1 MAAPFGLQFKQK
13 NRKGGSQMLKN
24 AKNDYTGW
32 LVIIGVVVLLLE
44 ILFFNSGLIFSLF
57 FSGGLI
63 YIGRRKTG
71 KKSGKVFF
79 LAGIIFLLISVFSM
93 MTFKFLLLAILLHFI
108 IQYSNSKKN
117 PNKITLDIKES
128 EQVQQ
133 EETLVK
139 TKPLFENIFFG
150 QQKTP
155 SSVYEWNDI
164 NIQSGIGDT
173 IIDLSYTVLPK
184 GETIIFIRNVIG
196 NIQIQVP
203 YEIEVSVHH
212 SSVIGSTTVFENH
225 QSQVFNQAFHLKTPD
240 YDQAEQ
246 KVKIFTSLL
255 VGNLEVSRI

>member
-1 MAAPFGLQFKQK
+1 MF
-13 NRKGGSQMLKN
+13 KN

-32 LVIIGVVVLLLE
+32 LVVIGVVVLLLE

-63 YIGRRKTG
+63 YLSRRKAG

-79 LAGIIFLLISVFSM
+79 FAGIIFLLISVFSM
-93 MTFKFLLLAILLHFI
+93 MTFRFLLLAILLHFI
-108 IQYSNSKKN
+108 IQFSKSKKN
-117 PNKITLDIKES
+117 PNKITLNIKES
-128 EQVQQ
+128 EQVGQ
-133 EETLVK
+133 EETLIK

-155 SSVYEWNDI
+155 SGVYEWNDI

-184 GETIIFIRNVIG
+184 GETIIFVRNIIG

-212 SSVIGSTTVFENH
+212 SCVVGSTTVLENH
-225 QSQVFNQAFHLKTPD
+225 QSQVFNQAFQLKTAG

>member
-1 MAAPFGLQFKQK
+1 
-13 NRKGGSQMLKN
+13 MLKK
-24 AKNDYTGW
+24 AKNDYMGW
-32 LVIIGVVVLLLE
+32 LVVIGIVVLLLE
-44 ILFFNSGLIFSLF
+44 ILFFNHGLIFSLF
-57 FSGGLI
+57 FSSAMI
-63 YIGRRKTG
+63 YYGRKKAG
-71 KKSGKVFF
+71 KKSGKF
-79 LAGIIFLLISVFSM
+79 LFYAGIIFLVISVFSM
-93 MTFKFLLLAILLHFI
+93 MTLKFLLLAILLHLI

-117 PNKITLDIKES
+117 PNKITIDIKES

-133 EETLVK
+133 EETLIK
-139 TKPLFENIFFG
+139 SKPLFENILFG

-155 SSVYEWNDI
+155 SGVYEWNDI

-184 GETIIFIRNVIG
+184 GETVIFIRNVFG

-203 YEIEVSVHH
+203 YEVEVSVHH
-212 SSVIGSTTVFENH
+212 SCVVGATTVFDHH
-225 QSQVFNQAFHLKTPD
+225 QSQVFNQAFHLKTSD

>member
-1 MAAPFGLQFKQK
+1 
-13 NRKGGSQMLKN
+13 MLKN
-24 AKNDYTGW
+24 AKSDYTGW

-44 ILFFNSGLIFSLF
+44 ILFFNSGLIFSLL

-63 YIGRRKTG
+63 YLGRKKAGR
-71 KKSGKVFF
+71 KSGKFLFIGGIVF
-79 LAGIIFLLISVFSM
+79 LVISVFSM
-93 MTFKFLLLAILLHFI
+93 MTFRFLLLAILLHLI
-108 IQYSNSKKN
+108 IEYYQTRKN
-117 PNKITLDIKES
+117 PNKISLNIKVAAN
-128 EQVQQ
+128 QVQQ
-133 EETLVK
+133 EETIIK
-139 TKPLFENIFFG
+139 SKPLFENILFG

-155 SSVYEWNDI
+155 VGVYEWNDI

-184 GETIIFIRNVIG
+184 GETVIFIRNIFG

-212 SSVIGSTTVFENH
+212 SCIVGSTTVFENH
-225 QSQVFNQAFHLKTPD
+225 QSQVFNQTFQLKTAG

-246 KVKIFTSLL
+246 KVKIFTSML

>member
-1 MAAPFGLQFKQK
+1 
-13 NRKGGSQMLKN
+13 MLKN

-32 LVIIGVVVLLLE
+32 LVVIGVVVLLLE
-44 ILFFNSGLIFSLF
+44 ILFFNSGLIFSLL

-63 YIGRRKTG
+63 YLGRKKTG
-71 KKSGKVFF
+71 KKSGKVLFF
-79 LAGIIFLLISVFSM
+79 AGIIFLLISVFNM
-93 MTFKFLLLAILLHFI
+93 MTFKFLLLAILVHLI

-117 PNKITLDIKES
+117 PNKIALEIKET
-128 EQVQQ
+128 EQVLQA
-133 EETLVK
+133 ETIIK
-139 TKPLFENIFFG
+139 SKPLFENIFFG

-155 SSVYEWNDI
+155 SGIYDWNDI

-212 SSVIGSTTVFENH
+212 SCVVGSTTVFENY
-225 QSQVFNQAFHLKTPD
+225 QSQVFNQAFHLKTAG

-246 KVKIFTSLL
+246 KVKIFTSML

>member
-1 MAAPFGLQFKQK
+1 MFKNTK
-13 NRKGGSQMLKN
+13 NN
-24 AKNDYTGW
+24 YTEW

-44 ILFFNSGLIFSLF
+44 VLFFNSGLVFSLL
-57 FSGGLI
+57 FSCGMI
-63 YIGRRKTG
+63 YLGRKRTG
-71 KKSGKVFF
+71 KKFGKFLFF
-79 LAGIIFLLISVFSM
+79 AGIISFIIHVFSM
-93 MTFKFLLLAILLHFI
+93 MTFRFLLLAILIHFI
-108 IQYSNSKKN
+108 IQYTNSKKN
-117 PNKITLDIKES
+117 PNKIALDIKES
-128 EQVQQ
+128 EHALQ
-133 EETLVK
+133 EETLIK

-196 NIQIQVP
+196 NIQIQIP

-212 SSVIGSTTVFENH
+212 SSVIGATTVLENH
-225 QSQVFNQAFHLKTPD
+225 QAQVFNQAFHLKTAD
-240 YDQAEQ
+240 YDHAEQ
-246 KVKIFTSLL
+246 KIKIFTSLL

>member
-1 MAAPFGLQFKQK
+1 
-13 NRKGGSQMLKN
+13 MLKN
-24 AKNDYTGW
+24 AKSDYTGW

-44 ILFFNSGLIFSLF
+44 ILFFNSGLIFSLL

-63 YIGRRKTG
+63 YLGRKKAGR
-71 KKSGKVFF
+71 KSGKFLFIGGIVF
-79 LAGIIFLLISVFSM
+79 LVISVFSM
-93 MTFKFLLLAILLHFI
+93 MTFRFLLLAILLHLI
-108 IQYSNSKKN
+108 IEYYQTRKN
-117 PNKITLDIKES
+117 PNKISLNIKEAAN
-128 EQVQQ
+128 QVQQ
-133 EETLVK
+133 EETIIK
-139 TKPLFENIFFG
+139 SKPLFENILFG

-155 SSVYEWNDI
+155 VGVYEWNDI

-184 GETIIFIRNVIG
+184 GETVIFIRNIFG

-212 SSVIGSTTVFENH
+212 SCIVGSTTVFENH
-225 QSQVFNQAFHLKTPD
+225 QSQVFNQAFQLKTAG

-246 KVKIFTSLL
+246 KVKIFTSML

>member
-1 MAAPFGLQFKQK
+1 MFKNTK
-13 NRKGGSQMLKN
+13 NN
-24 AKNDYTGW
+24 YTEW

-44 ILFFNSGLIFSLF
+44 VLFFNSGLVFSLL
-57 FSGGLI
+57 FSCGMI
-63 YIGRRKTG
+63 YLGRKRTG
-71 KKSGKVFF
+71 KKFGKFLFF
-79 LAGIIFLLISVFSM
+79 AGIISLIIHVFSM
-93 MTFKFLLLAILLHFI
+93 MTFRFLLLAILIHFI
-108 IQYSNSKKN
+108 IQYTNSKKN
-117 PNKITLDIKES
+117 PNKIALDIKES
-128 EQVQQ
+128 EQAQQ
-133 EETLVK
+133 EETLIK

-184 GETIIFIRNVIG
+184 GETIIFIRNIIG
-196 NIQIQVP
+196 NIQIQIP

-212 SSVIGSTTVFENH
+212 SSVIGDTTVFENH
-225 QSQVFNQAFHLKTPD
+225 QPQVFNQAFHLKTAG

-255 VGNLEVSRI
+255 VGNLEVGRI

>member
-1 MAAPFGLQFKQK
+1 MFKNTK
-13 NRKGGSQMLKN
+13 NN
-24 AKNDYTGW
+24 YTEW

-44 ILFFNSGLIFSLF
+44 VLFFNSGLVFSLL
-57 FSGGLI
+57 FSCGMI
-63 YIGRRKTG
+63 YLGRKRTG
-71 KKSGKVFF
+71 KKFGKFLFF
-79 LAGIIFLLISVFSM
+79 AGIISLIIHVLSM
-93 MTFKFLLLAILLHFI
+93 MTFRFLLLAILIHFI
-108 IQYSNSKKN
+108 IQYTNSKKN
-117 PNKITLDIKES
+117 PNKIALDIKES
-128 EQVQQ
+128 EQALQ
-133 EETLVK
+133 EETLIK

-173 IIDLSYTVLPK
+173 IIDLSYTVLPM

-196 NIQIQVP
+196 NIQIQIP

-212 SSVIGSTTVFENH
+212 SSVFGATTVLENH
-225 QSQVFNQAFHLKTPD
+225 QAQVFNQAFHLKTAG
-240 YDQAEQ
+240 YDHAEQ

>member
-1 MAAPFGLQFKQK
+1 
-13 NRKGGSQMLKN
+13 MLKN

-32 LVIIGVVVLLLE
+32 LVVIGVVVLLLE
-44 ILFFNSGLIFSLF
+44 ILFFNSGLIFSLL

-63 YIGRRKTG
+63 YLSRRKTG

-79 LAGIIFLLISVFSM
+79 LAGIIILLISVFSM
-93 MTFKFLLLAILLHFI
+93 MTFRFLLLAILLHFI

-128 EQVQQ
+128 EQAGQ
-133 EETLVK
+133 EETLIK

-155 SSVYEWNDI
+155 SGVYEWNDI

-184 GETIIFIRNVIG
+184 GETIIFVRNIIG

-212 SSVIGSTTVFENH
+212 SCVVGSTTVLENH
-225 QSQVFNQAFHLKTPD
+225 QSQVFNQAFQLKTGG

>member
-1 MAAPFGLQFKQK
+1 
-13 NRKGGSQMLKN
+13 MLKN

-32 LVIIGVVVLLLE
+32 LVVIGVVVLLLE
-44 ILFFNSGLIFSLF
+44 ILFFNSGLIFSLL

-63 YIGRRKTG
+63 YLSRRKAG
-71 KKSGKVFF
+71 KKSGKFFF

-108 IQYSNSKKN
+108 IQYSHSKKN
-117 PNKITLDIKES
+117 PNKISLDIKES
-128 EQVQQ
+128 EQVGQ
-133 EETLVK
+133 EETLIK

-155 SSVYEWNDI
+155 SGVYEWNDI

-184 GETIIFIRNVIG
+184 GETIIFVRNIIG

-212 SSVIGSTTVFENH
+212 SCVIGSATVLENH
-225 QSQVFNQAFHLKTPD
+225 QSQVFNQAFHLKTAG